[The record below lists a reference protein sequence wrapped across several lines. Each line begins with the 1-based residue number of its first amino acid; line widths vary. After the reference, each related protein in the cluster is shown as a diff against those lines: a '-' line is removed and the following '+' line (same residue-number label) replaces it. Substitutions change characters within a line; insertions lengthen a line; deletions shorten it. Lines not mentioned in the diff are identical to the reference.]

1 MQVESITRKLAPLGW
16 VLAATLLLGACAT
29 GPAVQVEIDQ
39 KTDFS
44 QYKTFGFA
52 NPLGTDRSGY
62 QTIVSGHLKAATQ
75 RELEARGLRLS
86 ENAPQ
91 LLVNFNAALNEKLR
105 VSSLPSPM
113 LGFGVGRG
121 YYGYRAGMYST
132 WPMYR
137 GELVATP
144 YQEGALNIDL
154 IDASSKQMVWEGVV
168 TEAVTQQ
175 ALDNLQTAIDRAV
188 AAAFAKYPSA
198 LIPAAAVPMV
208 PAK

>member
-1 MQVESITRKLAPLGW
+1 MQAQSIIKKPALLGL

-29 GPAVQVEIDQ
+29 GPVVKVEVDQ
-39 KTDFS
+39 KADFT

-105 VSSLPSPM
+105 VTSLPSPM

-137 GELVATP
+137 GEMIATP

-154 IDASSKQMVWEGVV
+154 IDASTKQMVWEGVV
-168 TEAVTQQ
+168 TEAVTQK
-175 ALDNLQTAIDRAV
+175 ALDNLQAAIDKAV
-188 AAAFAKYPSA
+188 AAAFAKYPGA
-198 LIPAAAVPMV
+198 MPTAAGAPMV